1 MNVTYFLRPVPKVEL
16 SILLT
21 VPIDYPNNPPKID
34 LKCPSGMLFDLPM
47 IRRNSIDYECYHVIY
62 MCGLRYYPIEIE
74 YWNEY
79 ACFRIPFSP
88 SLEANTKDAFQHLWS
103 RSESP
108 LPLLSQ
114 ANVFFFSLIFSL

>member
-34 LKCPSGMLFDLPM
+34 LKCPSSMLFDLPM

-79 ACFRIPFSP
+79 ACFQILFSP
-88 SLEANTKDAFQHLWS
+88 SLEANTKEAFQHL
-103 RSESP
+103 
-108 LPLLSQ
+108 
-114 ANVFFFSLIFSL
+114 